1 MKKMLLLGCGLM
13 WLAVVEAMAQPRISR
28 VRFEVNSKDK
38 LIEITYDVFG
48 IKMADSIYVA
58 VTGKT
63 SGNIIPRAL
72 SGAIGRGVKPGS
84 NRKIYWDVVAD
95 GLKIDE
101 EIEVKVLLEL
111 AEAYALA
118 VRDSTKRP
126 PKPVIKKDRKGL
138 NGGALLVLGGG
149 LAAGGG
155 LYYWSTLMK
164 AKSIE
169 SYDLYKIRNWN
180 HKEDITIGTDTELQR
195 RLAASIEQSNADFK
209 KAKTQQTLS
218 KVMLIGGI
226 AIAVTDAFFTI
237 PALVQKKNNRV
248 GLHLDMSP
256 WGVASAG
263 VHIKF

>member
-1 MKKMLLLGCGLM
+1 MKKILLLGIGVW
-13 WLAVVEAMAQPRISR
+13 WLALAEVMAQPRISG

-48 IKMADSIYVA
+48 IRMADSIYVTVA
-58 VTGKT
+58 GKT
-63 SGNIIPRAL
+63 SGNIVPRSL
-72 SGAIGRGVKPGS
+72 SGAVGRGVKPGS
-84 NRKIYWDVVAD
+84 GRKIYWDVVAD

-101 EIEVKVLLEL
+101 EIEVKVQLEL

-118 VRDSTKRP
+118 GRDTTGRP
-126 PKPVIKKDRKGL
+126 PKTVVKRDRKGL
-138 NGGALLVLGGG
+138 NGGALVVLGGG

-164 AKSIE
+164 EKSIA

-180 HKEDITIGTDTELQR
+180 HKQDISIGTDTELQR
-195 RLAASIEQSNADFK
+195 RLTASIEQSDADFK

-226 AIAVTDAFFTI
+226 ALAVTDAFFTI
-237 PALVQKKNNRV
+237 PALLQKKNNRV
-248 GLHLDMSP
+248 GLRLDMNP

-263 VHIKF
+263 VNVKF